1 MAHKIEWWHKIETRG
16 PKNTHW
22 KQENAQNH
30 IPESL
35 THWLKVPRNLAL
47 RCLETTGRRQEWSA
61 LGFTSFINL
70 ENKKTVPPPPTLQ
83 TLYFSSTETI
93 LCSLNGPLAPQRM
106 PNLFQLQTRP
116 PLPALAG
123 FVQPRGLRN
132 RSLLKMSFQLFPIPL
147 RLFIGNSIEFN
158 SILNARLRGWK
169 VKSENMLIR

>member
-47 RCLETTGRRQEWSA
+47 RYLETIGRRQEWSA

-70 ENKKTVPPPPTLQ
+70 ENKKTVPPHR
-83 TLYFSSTETI
+83 
-93 LCSLNGPLAPQRM
+93 NPL
-106 PNLFQLQTRP
+106 LFQYRNNSLFFKRSSGTPEDAQ
-116 PLPALAG
+116 PLPTSDQAPSASTG
-123 FVQPRGLRN
+123 WVRAAQRAE
-132 RSLLKMSFQLFPIPL
+132 KQKPIKNVIP
-147 RLFIGNSIEFN
+147 IISHP
-158 SILNARLRGWK
+158 SK
-169 VKSENMLIR
+169 VVYRKQYWV

>member
-1 MAHKIEWWHKIETRG
+1 MAHKIQWWHKIETGG
-16 PKNTHW
+16 PKNTHG

-35 THWLKVPRNLAL
+35 TYWLKVPRNLAL
-47 RCLETTGRRQEWSA
+47 RCLETIGRRKEWSA

-70 ENKKTVPPPPTLQ
+70 ENKKIVPPK
-83 TLYFSSTETI
+83 TLYFSSIETI

-106 PNLFQLQTRP
+106 PNLSQLQTRP

-147 RLFIGNSIEFN
+147 RLFIGNIIEFN

-169 VKSENMLIR
+169 VKSENMLIH